1 MIIIFGFIIF
11 LLSLYLLS
19 REDFVFLRRNVSTEQ
34 LFDIAFLDG
43 LVALFLARI
52 IYVAFHFT
60 FAYFNPLVFFLVP
73 YFPGLGISGVILG
86 SFFFL
91 LWISRNKK
99 IPTGHLLDVFSVSF
113 FYGLSAALFGYGIL
127 SLVSKHY
134 MLAAIDIVWGIISLS
149 LSILF
154 GSILMKSVWKDGSM
168 STVIVICISLVLL
181 ITRGLMMFFQ
191 KPFVFDKELIL
202 FFFIL
207 IGAIVMGI
215 GKKFMQRSTF

>member
-1 MIIIFGFIIF
+1 MIVVFGFIIF

-34 LFDIAFLDG
+34 IFDIAFLDG
-43 LVALFLARI
+43 LVSLFLARI

-73 YFPGLGISGVILG
+73 YFPGLGISGAIMG

-91 LWISRNKK
+91 LLISRNKK

-113 FYGLSAALFGYGIL
+113 FYAFSATLFGYGL
-127 SLVSKHY
+127 
-134 MLAAIDIVWGIISLS
+134 LALLNRQFFFSVIDGVWGIISLS

-154 GSILMKSVWKDGSM
+154 GSILMKSIWKDGNM
-168 STVIVICISLVLL
+168 STVIVVCISIVLL
-181 ITRGLMMFFQ
+181 ITRGLMMFIQ

-207 IGAIVMGI
+207 IGASVMGLA
-215 GKKFMQRSTF
+215 KKFMQRSNF